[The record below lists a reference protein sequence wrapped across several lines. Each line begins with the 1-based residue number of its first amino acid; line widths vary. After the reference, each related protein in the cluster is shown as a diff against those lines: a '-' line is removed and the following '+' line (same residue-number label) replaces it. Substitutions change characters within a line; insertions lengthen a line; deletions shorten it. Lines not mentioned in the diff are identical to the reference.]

1 MGIITLLINKEKN
14 YENFSYY
21 RNDHCNFS
29 FGLSNAFDSASAD
42 VKAKAEDRL
51 AQIDKVVESK

>member
-1 MGIITLLINKEKN
+1 MKTLATIVMIIAT
-14 YENFSYY
+14 SV
-21 RNDHCNFS
+21 

-42 VKAKAEDRL
+42 VRAKAEDRL